1 MLIESQNKAAKET
14 SLIETINIISKE
26 NGTLKEQIEA
36 LKGEQLF
43 ATEKGGSAAPM
54 VSKFSLFINQ
64 VSLLK
69 NTDNLSEPR
78 LLKLPSLPPS

>member
-54 VSKFSLFINQ
+54 VS
-64 VSLLK
+64 
-69 NTDNLSEPR
+69 
-78 LLKLPSLPPS
+78 